1 MQSKKYKFGNSV
13 IEILPPE
20 EIADVEPYSCFLCDD
35 KPDFTVKYEYVER
48 LPEITEGAVTDKEI
62 SFVTDG
68 NKSICWYERNSKDGC
83 YACRIFDG
91 ENYKVQLLE
100 RYRGRLWDGAI
111 FNVLGFEELVAKCN
125 SAVLHASVVL
135 KSGKMILFTAPCGT
149 GKSTQAD
156 LWEKYADAEIV
167 GGMSVHDT
175 TDKSDKNIRVTV
187 EKVNKVLGIEI
198 PEETIVSILED
209 LGFGVSAN
217 NGVIDVVVPT
227 RRLDVNI
234 PEDLIEEV
242 GRIYGM
248 DNIKGKLPELNVVTG
263 SYDKTK
269 REIKNKMVAMGLNET
284 CSYTLIP
291 KEEVHKFTTD
301 SFEEIYL
308 ADPMSEDRNTLR
320 YSLLYSLKEIYL
332 YNGYKK
338 DIKIED
344 QTNVKRET
352 NSIDNCLERTTKG
365 CIRCDDGYY
374 MKQYQSLDFFI
385 ANQNPFEIKL

>member
-167 GGMSVHDT
+167 NG
-175 TDKSDKNIRVTV
+175 DKALVSLRNGTIFVDGLPFSGSSKICKNISAPLAAVVCLGQAKENLIRKMSAREAFVALIQGNYRSGITNESAKKTIDVLEKICSTISVYKLDCLPDKTAV
-187 EKVNKVLGIEI
+187 ECLEKELGI
-198 PEETIVSILED
+198 
-209 LGFGVSAN
+209 
-217 NGVIDVVVPT
+217 
-227 RRLDVNI
+227 
-234 PEDLIEEV
+234 
-242 GRIYGM
+242 
-248 DNIKGKLPELNVVTG
+248 
-263 SYDKTK
+263 
-269 REIKNKMVAMGLNET
+269 
-284 CSYTLIP
+284 
-291 KEEVHKFTTD
+291 
-301 SFEEIYL
+301 
-308 ADPMSEDRNTLR
+308 
-320 YSLLYSLKEIYL
+320 
-332 YNGYKK
+332 
-338 DIKIED
+338 
-344 QTNVKRET
+344 
-352 NSIDNCLERTTKG
+352 
-365 CIRCDDGYY
+365 
-374 MKQYQSLDFFI
+374 
-385 ANQNPFEIKL
+385 